1 MLDQPPPGIALGI
14 DVGGTKVAAG
24 LVGADGSVID
34 QVRHATPAADADAVL
49 EVLVG
54 TAVELTRRRGLGEL
68 PIGVGAAGLVDLHGV
83 VRYAPNLSWRDEP
96 LRDRLAARLPGSILV
111 ENDANVAAWGEY
123 RAGAGLHA
131 RSTMLMLT
139 IGTGVGG
146 GLVLHD
152 RLVRGAQGFGA
163 EFGHIVLDEGG
174 PLCRCGNRGD
184 LESLSS
190 GTAIGRMAAE
200 AVAAGEVPPG
210 SPLGVAAAQ
219 GGGALAGKVVTVAAH
234 AGDAAARRVLER
246 AGFWLGVGIA
256 SLVNALDPELVVVGG
271 GAMQAGELLLAPA
284 RAAASERL
292 LGRGHRTLPP
302 IVRATLADAA
312 GFIGAALL
320 ALSRHRAA

>member
-14 DVGGTKVAAG
+14 DIGGTKVAAG

-34 QVRHATPAADADAVL
+34 QVRHATPATDADAVL

-68 PIGVGAAGLVDLHGV
+68 PIGVGAAGLVDLQGV
-83 VRYAPNLSWRDEP
+83 VRYAPNLVWRDEP
-96 LRDRLAARLPGSILV
+96 LRKRLAARLPGPILV
-111 ENDANVAAWGEY
+111 DNDANVAAWGEY

-174 PLCRCGNRGD
+174 PLCKCGNRGD
-184 LESLSS
+184 LESLAS

-200 AVAAGEVPPG
+200 AVAAGEVPPD
-210 SPLGVAAAQ
+210 SPLATAE
-219 GGGALAGKVVTVAAH
+219 ALNGKIVTVAAH

-292 LGRGHRTLPP
+292 LGRGHRALPP

-320 ALSRHRAA
+320 ALQQQDRAA